1 MADPQERDD
10 PFREFIDEILKPNKV
25 DRDFAKDIQL
35 QEVRNYVEAN
45 RLNLGVV
52 RRWYEI
58 PHDLNETNGDFDKF
72 VEGCRDLVTKG
83 DEIMMNVESTGF
95 NIDRFDIF
103 TDGFTS
109 ENDNPTIFYNCYLER
124 PIHFALLLADM
135 ERLGLLDDV
144 KVDFSC
150 KATKVNWKWG
160 ESDSESK
167 TKKMVRHDGTAV
179 AIKSTMETVVR
190 FGMDDWNKVP
200 LILRYFEGH
209 VFYTRDGR
217 IPWSFEDPDIRILP
231 DFVTPE
237 LNAKTDTTLATE
249 IQDDF
254 LSAIMNEFSS
264 GKGKLLILRQRTS
277 FSDNLEVPGWTS
289 RRVVLNKELF
299 DYLSADGVKP

>member
-150 KATKVNWKWG
+150 KAT
-160 ESDSESK
+160 
-167 TKKMVRHDGTAV
+167 
-179 AIKSTMETVVR
+179 METVVR